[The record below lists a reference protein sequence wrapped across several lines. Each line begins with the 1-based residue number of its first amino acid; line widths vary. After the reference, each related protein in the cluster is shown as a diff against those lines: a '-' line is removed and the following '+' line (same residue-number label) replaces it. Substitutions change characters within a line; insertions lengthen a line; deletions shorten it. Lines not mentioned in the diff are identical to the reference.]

1 MVRQRD
7 SQQLKVS
14 DGTESEGHGRGVNQ
28 KNVNTLAG

>member
-7 SQQLKVS
+7 SQELEVS
-14 DGTESEGHGRGVNQ
+14 YRTESEGHGRGVNQ

>member
-14 DGTESEGHGRGVNQ
+14 DGTESEGHGRGVKQ
-28 KNVNTLAG
+28 KSVNNLTG